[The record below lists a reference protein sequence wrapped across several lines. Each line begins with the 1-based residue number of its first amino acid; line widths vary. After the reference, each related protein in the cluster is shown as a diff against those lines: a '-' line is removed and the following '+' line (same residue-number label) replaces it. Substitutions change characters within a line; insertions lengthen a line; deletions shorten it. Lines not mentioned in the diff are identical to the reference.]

1 MSETVEVKEGYYDK
15 LENIHCGVIKGFKI
29 SCGPEQLNVLDDGSE
44 HAFEMTGITAKRKGN
59 EVIFSK

>member
-1 MSETVEVKEGYYDK
+1 MSETVEVREGYYDK
-15 LENIHCGVIKGFKI
+15 LGNIHCGVIKDFKI

-44 HAFEMTGITAKRKGN
+44 HAFEMTGITAKRKGE